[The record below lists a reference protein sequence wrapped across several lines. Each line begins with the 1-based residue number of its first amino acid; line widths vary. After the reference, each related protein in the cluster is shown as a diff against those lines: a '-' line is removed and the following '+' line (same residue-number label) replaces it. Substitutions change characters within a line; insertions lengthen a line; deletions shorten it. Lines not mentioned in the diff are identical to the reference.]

1 MRPERF
7 KDERGS
13 VLMMTFGI
21 MLGIV
26 AFSLVLFDIYAVYMG
41 RRVAQNAA
49 DAAALGAL
57 EGLRKAAD
65 EAIVTEADRRFQSRL
80 QLISAET
87 SAQVST
93 WEHQRRTDLTRQLER
108 EREAACPPSPESPP
122 PPDTSAPEPCP
133 DHAGIAEEVDRMV
146 GEDRPNVADRIYQSV
161 IRTRIRHADLRSAI
175 LQGRTPEAIWLVEE
189 FLTAQDLSCV
199 VRTVAVEHK
208 TTWETTG
215 GYFAAVNGGEYPAFE
230 FPYDGRTAIGVKVP
244 VRLRLLV
251 FDRLVP
257 EHLRHVHAE
266 AAVQINRF
274 GPLPLDVRASC

>member
-1 MRPERF
+1 MRSEWL

-26 AFSLVLFDIYAVYMG
+26 ALSLVLFDIYAVYMG

-49 DAAALGAL
+49 DAAALGAF
-57 EGLRKAAD
+57 EGLRKSVDAAV
-65 EAIVTEADRRFQSRL
+65 VTEANLRLQSRL

-87 SAQVST
+87 SSQVSA
-93 WEHQRRTDLTRQLER
+93 WEHQRRADLTRQLER
-108 EREAACPPSPESPP
+108 EREATCPPPSEGPP
-122 PPDTSAPEPCP
+122 PPDAPAPEPCP
-133 DHAGIAEEVDRMV
+133 DYSGIAEEVERV
-146 GEDRPNVADRIYQSV
+146 IGEERPHVADQIYQSV
-161 IRTRIRHADLRSAI
+161 VRSRIRHADLRSAI
-175 LQGRTPEAIWLVEE
+175 LQGRTPEVIWLVEE

-199 VRTVAVEHK
+199 VRTAGAEHR

-215 GYFAAVNGGEYPAFE
+215 GYFAAVNGGESPDFE

-251 FDRLVP
+251 FDRLLP

-266 AAVQINRF
+266 AAVQINGV
-274 GPLPLDVRASC
+274 GPFPLDVRASC